1 MVLISK
7 PVPYRLIC
15 DAGPTE
21 HAHLPKMQ
29 MHTLGCTRCAIIR
42 FCYWRYAVEKLLRY
56 IETTEQRNKI
66 IDVLD
71 KFCIVGATILTVVV
85 LWAKYF

>member
-1 MVLISK
+1 M
-7 PVPYRLIC
+7 
-15 DAGPTE
+15 
-21 HAHLPKMQ
+21 
-29 MHTLGCTRCAIIR
+29 
-42 FCYWRYAVEKLLRY
+42 EKLLRY